1 MRLWCIT
8 IIKALNYPE
17 LLIDTGSSST
27 ILKLNL
33 VEEIGL
39 TVELEDVLET
49 ISGVGGSEF
58 VFFKTVDAI
67 EVNGFKIENFQVDI
81 GTMNYGINIDGII
94 GMDFLLKAKGIID
107 LNDLTL
113 ICGNARS
120 VDLRIT
126 KYSRFGPFGPRSARS
141 MSK

>member
-1 MRLWCIT
+1 MNTAIQLSNSDLPFIE
-8 IIKALNYPE
+8 IVVYYKNQSIKLSRV
-17 LLIDTGSSST
+17 LIDTGSSST
-27 ILKLNL
+27 ILKLDI

-39 TVELEDVLET
+39 TVELEDVLGT

-67 EVNGFKIENFQVDI
+67 EVNGFKIDNLQVDI

-107 LNDLTL
+107 LNDLIL
-113 ICGNARS
+113 IC
-120 VDLRIT
+120 
-126 KYSRFGPFGPRSARS
+126 K
-141 MSK
+141 

>member
-1 MRLWCIT
+1 MNTAIQLSNSDLPFIE
-8 IIKALNYPE
+8 IVVYYKNQSIKLSRV
-17 LLIDTGSSST
+17 LIDTGSSST
-27 ILKLNL
+27 ILKLDI

-39 TVELEDVLET
+39 TVELEDVLGT

-67 EVNGFKIENFQVDI
+67 EVNGFKIENLQVDI

-107 LNDLTL
+107 LNDLIL
-113 ICGNARS
+113 IC
-120 VDLRIT
+120 
-126 KYSRFGPFGPRSARS
+126 K
-141 MSK
+141 

>member
-1 MRLWCIT
+1 MNSAIQLSNSDLPFIEIMVYYNNQR
-8 IIKALNYPE
+8 IKLPRV
-17 LLIDTGSSST
+17 LIDTGSSST
-27 ILKLNL
+27 ILKLDL

-39 TVELEDVLET
+39 TVELEDVLGT

-107 LNDLTL
+107 LNELIL
-113 ICGNARS
+113 IC
-120 VDLRIT
+120 T
-126 KYSRFGPFGPRSARS
+126 
-141 MSK
+141 